1 VFDRAAVDDP
11 FAAHLILQDGT
22 VDALS
27 ISQWRLDAEVVVLS
41 ACDSGQRALGG
52 RGLAE
57 LPGDDLFG
65 LQAALFEAGARSVVG
80 ALWPVDDRVA
90 PGIMARLHEGLA
102 AGVAPDL
109 ALQAAL
115 LDYLAQPDARRRIY
129 FWAPLFV
136 TSLGRL
142 AGAPGQENHRA

>member
-1 VFDRAAVDDP
+1 MFEQGVVDDP
-11 FAAHLILQDGT
+11 LAASLILQDGT
-22 VDALS
+22 IDALS
-27 ISQWRLDAEVVVLS
+27 ISQWRLAAEVVVLS

-65 LQAALFEAGARSVVG
+65 LQSALFQAGVGTVVG

-90 PGIMARLHEGLA
+90 PGIVGKLHEGLA
-102 AGVAPDL
+102 AGLAPDL

-115 LDYLAQPDARRRIY
+115 RHHLAQPGARRGIY

-142 AGAPGQENHRA
+142 DASGQEGQRA